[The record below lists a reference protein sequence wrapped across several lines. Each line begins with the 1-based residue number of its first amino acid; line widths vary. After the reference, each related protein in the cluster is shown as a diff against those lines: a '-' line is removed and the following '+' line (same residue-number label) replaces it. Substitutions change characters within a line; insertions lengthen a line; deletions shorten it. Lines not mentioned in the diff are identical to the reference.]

1 MKLRIH
7 GSRQCSDG
15 QSLFQPPNSSTVG
28 KSPRPPTFV
37 RIDAPVPGI
46 RRKMLVVLG
55 VGVALTTALG
65 WTTYRLMVEP
75 AAPVAMQAASPVAEV
90 PPPQP
95 TPANLDSEL
104 TRLAIDTAASEP
116 VWRRESLMD
125 RISPFDES
133 APDRPSPRPLSP
145 VDTPNATQGS
155 SYEVS
160 VRLGRGDTIGSALQK
175 LGFESKA
182 IADAVAAVA
191 PHARLKRLPIGL
203 GMTLQIRPPEQ
214 ERAKPILQALTLQP
228 EGHREITVE
237 RTDEGRYVVALPDR
251 STAR

>member
-1 MKLRIH
+1 MANPSS
-7 GSRQCSDG
+7 SRPD
-15 QSLFQPPNSSTVG
+15 SSTVG
-28 KSPRPPTFV
+28 ELPRPPTFV

-125 RISPFDES
+125 RISPFDEFCSRSPVPS
-133 APDRPSPRPLSP
+133 APL
-145 VDTPNATQGS
+145 A
-155 SYEVS
+155 
-160 VRLGRGDTIGSALQK
+160 GRHA
-175 LGFESKA
+175 ER
-182 IADAVAAVA
+182 DA
-191 PHARLKRLPIGL
+191 RQFL
-203 GMTLQIRPPEQ
+203 
-214 ERAKPILQALTLQP
+214 
-228 EGHREITVE
+228 
-237 RTDEGRYVVALPDR
+237 
-251 STAR
+251 